1 MTQLIDGNQIAA
13 DIIAELTREVAALP
27 AGDRPGVAFVR
38 VGNDPASVSYVAKKQ
53 KSAEQIGIKSTLL
66 LFPETITQA
75 ELLSEL
81 DKLNADPSI
90 HGILVQAP
98 LPKHVSETVVF
109 NHVKPSKDVDGF
121 SSANLG
127 RLCQE
132 DPNAFVACTPAG
144 VVELLKRSGVE
155 TDGKHVVVVGR
166 SLIVGKPAALLFL
179 QKGLG
184 GNATVTVAHS
194 RTRDLGAIT
203 RQADILVAAIGKPG
217 LITSLMVRDGA
228 VVIDVGI
235 NRIADA
241 SKKTGFRLV
250 GDVDFE
256 GVAPKCAK
264 ITPVPGGV
272 GPMTVA
278 MLMKNTVKAHSLARR
293 KA

>member
-1 MTQLIDGNQIAA
+1 MPNLIDGNKIAA
-13 DIIAELTREVAALP
+13 DIIAELTLEVSALP
-27 AGDRPGVAFVR
+27 AHDRPAVAFVR
-38 VGNDPASVSYVAKKQ
+38 VGEDPASVSYVAKK
-53 KSAEQIGIKSTLL
+53 KKTAEQIGITSHLF
-66 LFPETITQA
+66 LFPETISQA
-75 ELLSEL
+75 ELLAEL
-81 DKLNADPSI
+81 DKLNANPAI

-98 LPKHVSETVVF
+98 LPKHMVETVVF
-109 NHVKPSKDVDGF
+109 NHVHPSKDVDGF
-121 SSANLG
+121 SSTNLG

-132 DPNAFVACTPAG
+132 DPDAFVACTPAG
-144 VVELLKRSGVE
+144 VIELLKRSRVE

-194 RTRDLGAIT
+194 RTKDLGAVT

-217 LITSLMVRDGA
+217 LITPLMVRDGA

-235 NRIADA
+235 NRVPDA

-256 GVAPKCAK
+256 GVAPKCSH

-278 MLMKNTVKAHSLARR
+278 MLMKNTVKAHKLARR
-293 KA
+293 G